1 MPGEFNQVKYQNE
14 YNKQKYD
21 RITMLVPKG
30 EKEVIKEAAKKADI
44 SVNELMLRA
53 VREWIEQQKGNHEI
67 S

>member
-53 VREWIEQQKGNHEI
+53 VREWIEQQKKQSLN
-67 S
+67 